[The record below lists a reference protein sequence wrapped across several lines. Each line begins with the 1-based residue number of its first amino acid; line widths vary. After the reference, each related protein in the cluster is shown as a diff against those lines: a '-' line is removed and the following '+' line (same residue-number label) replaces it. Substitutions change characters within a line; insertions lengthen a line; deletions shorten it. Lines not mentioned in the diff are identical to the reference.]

1 MPFLKEYCVGDYISQ
16 IRRVVRSCKERPNT
30 TQIYR
35 KQNNLGINAVK
46 YMVNNVL
53 FRNVKYVDI
62 QDTYIGLVCDLDI
75 NTVQRLCDVLN
86 HIGEVKATYCDL
98 GHGIVMKFVPIK
110 FLQLNKVTYNKGGTD
125 LKNEIY
131 RIQMG

>member
-16 IRRVVRSCKERPNT
+16 IKRIVRSCKEKPNT
-30 TQIYR
+30 SQIYGR
-35 KQNNLGINAVK
+35 QNYLGINAVK

-75 NTVQRLCDVLN
+75 NTVQRLCDALN
-86 HIGEVKATYCDL
+86 RIGDVEATYYDL
-98 GHGIVMKFVPIK
+98 GHGIVTKIIPVK
-110 FLQLNKVTYNKGGTD
+110 FLQLNKITYNKGGID
-125 LKNEIY
+125 LKNEIC
-131 RIQMG
+131 RIQK